1 MCSWTPRKASSLAMR
16 CDILTLFPAPVEAYL
31 AVGILGKAIAAGILD
46 VRVHDLRRWAINRY
60 GQVDDEVYGGGPGMA
75 IMAPVAVRA
84 VEEVT
89 AGEQARVILPDPRGR
104 VFTQEVANE
113 LAGERRLVFLCG
125 RYEGFDAR
133 VAEVLKADEIS
144 IGDYVVSGGELPA
157 LVILD
162 AVARQ
167 VRGVVGDPDSVVQDS
182 FTQGLLDFPVYTRPR
197 EFRGLSVPEVLLSGD
212 HQKVA
217 DYRTEAS
224 LRLTLLRRPELLL
237 RHFFELPRELRQK
250 ARKLAQ
256 ELGVSG
262 LPEEPS

>member
-1 MCSWTPRKASSLAMR
+1 MR

-31 AVGILGKAIAAGILD
+31 AVGILGKAIAAGILE

-84 VEEVT
+84 VEEVL
-89 AGEQARVILPDPRGR
+89 AGETARVILPDPRGR
-104 VFTQEVANE
+104 VFTQELARE
-113 LAGERRLVFLCG
+113 LAGEARLVFLCG

-133 VAEVLKADEIS
+133 VAEILRADEIS

-167 VRGVVGDPDSVVQDS
+167 VRGVVGDPQSVVQDS
-182 FTQGLLDFPVYTRPR
+182 FAEGLLDFPVYTRPR
-197 EFRGLSVPEVLLSGD
+197 EFRGFSVPEVLLSGD

-217 DYRTEAS
+217 EFRREAS
-224 LRLTLLRRPELLL
+224 LRLTLERRPDLLA
-237 RHFFELPRELRQK
+237 RHFFALPKDLRHKARELARQ
-250 ARKLAQ
+250 
-256 ELGVSG
+256 LGISG
-262 LPEEPS
+262 LPEEDSQDHQMPPKP

>member
-1 MCSWTPRKASSLAMR
+1 MR

-31 AVGILGKAIAAGILD
+31 AVGVVGKAIAAGILD

-75 IMAPVAVRA
+75 IMAPVAVQA
-84 VEEVT
+84 VEEV
-89 AGEQARVILPDPRGR
+89 GCDGPVRVIVPDPRGR
-104 VFTQEVANE
+104 VFTQEVAKE
-113 LAGERRLVFLCG
+113 LASEPRLVFLCG

-133 VAEVLKADEIS
+133 VAEILKADEIS

-182 FTQGLLDFPVYTRPR
+182 FTQGFLDFPVYTRPR
-197 EFRGLSVPEVLLSGD
+197 EFRGFSVPEVLLSGD
-212 HQKVA
+212 HQKIA
-217 DYRTEAS
+217 QYRLEAS
-224 LRLTLLRRPELLL
+224 LRLTLERRPDLLL
-237 RHFFELPRELRQK
+237 RHFFQLPREVRQR
-250 ARKLAQ
+250 ARELART
-256 ELGVSG
+256 LGITG
-262 LPEEPS
+262 LPEEAS